1 MSPAASW
8 DIAQPVRAGR
18 MAGVSMAGFR
28 QRNSGSIEER
38 VVPHPAV
45 TVILEFGDSSLV
57 VDDAA
62 GRIERGS
69 LAAGLGAGAV
79 RLRGSNIGC
88 VEVRL
93 SPVIAP
99 AVLGARPAE
108 LNPMVALD
116 DLWGRDAER
125 LREQLGA
132 AASWGERFTLTEAF
146 LARRRTAGPPM
157 DPEVAWAW
165 QRITRSRGRLRVED
179 LAVEIGWSR
188 KRLWG
193 RFRSQ
198 VGLAPKRA
206 TKLVRFDH
214 AAHCLAAGRSPA
226 RVSAECG
233 YVDQSHLHRDVLA
246 FSGATPVTLTRHRGF
261 AATHTAFSRAGT
273 FVQDLQP

>member
-1 MSPAASW
+1 MPPAASW
-8 DIAQPVRAGR
+8 DIAQPIRAGR
-18 MAGVSMAGFR
+18 LAGVRMAGFR
-28 QRNSGSIEER
+28 QRNSGPIEER

-45 TVILEFGDSSLV
+45 AVILEFGASSLV
-57 VDDAA
+57 VDDAT
-62 GRIERGS
+62 GRTERGS
-69 LAAGLGAGAV
+69 FAAGLGAGAV
-79 RLRGSNIGC
+79 RLRGSDIGC

-93 SPVIAP
+93 SPVIAH

-116 DLWGRDAER
+116 DLWGRDVER

-132 AASWGERFTLTEAF
+132 AASWGDRFALTAAF

-165 QRITRSRGRLRVED
+165 QRITLSRGRLRVEE

-188 KRLWG
+188 KRLWD

-198 VGLAPKRA
+198 VGVAPKRA

-214 AAHCLAAGRSPA
+214 AAHSLAAGRSPA

-246 FSGATPVTLTRHRGF
+246 FSGATPVTLTRRGGF
-261 AATHTAFSRAGT
+261 AATHSAFARAGT
-273 FVQDLQP
+273 FVQDP

>member
-1 MSPAASW
+1 
-8 DIAQPVRAGR
+8 

-28 QRNSGSIEER
+28 QRNSGPIEER

-45 TVILEFGDSSLV
+45 TVIFEFGDSSLV
-57 VDDAA
+57 VDDAT
-62 GRIERGS
+62 GRLARGS

-79 RLRGSNIGC
+79 RMCGNNIGC

-93 SPVIAP
+93 SPVIAY
-99 AVLGARPAE
+99 AVLGVRPAE

-116 DLWGRDAER
+116 DLWGRDMER

-132 AASWGERFTLTEAF
+132 AASWGDRFALTDAF
-146 LARRRTAGPPM
+146 LARRRTVRPSM

-165 QRITRSRGRLRVED
+165 QRITLSRGRLRVED

-188 KRLWG
+188 KRLWD

-206 TKLVRFDH
+206 MKLVRFDH

-226 RVSAECG
+226 GVSAECG
-233 YVDQSHLHRDVLA
+233 YADQSHLHRDVLA
-246 FSGATPVTLTRHRGF
+246 FSGATPVTLTRRLGF
-261 AATHTAFSRAGT
+261 AATHTAFACAGT
-273 FVQDLQP
+273 FVQDPEP